1 VERGQPIGYASRQLS
16 SAKKKLTVTEKQLL
30 AVIPGTK
37 QFRYY
42 LNDQPF
48 GLVTDHRTV
57 C

>member
-1 VERGQPIGYASRQLS
+1 MKIY
-16 SAKKKLTVTEKQLL
+16 VTEKQLL
-30 AVIPGTK
+30 AVIVGTK

-48 GLVTDHRTV
+48 GLVTDHCTV